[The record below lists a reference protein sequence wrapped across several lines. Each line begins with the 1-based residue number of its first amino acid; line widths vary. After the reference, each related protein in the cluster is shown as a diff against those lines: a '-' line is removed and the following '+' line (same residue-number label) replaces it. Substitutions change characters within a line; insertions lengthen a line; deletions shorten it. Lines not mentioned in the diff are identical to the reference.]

1 MGGAQPSRVHAV
13 SNAENASIRT
23 VGIMNLTLRQLR
35 YFGRIVEA
43 GNITRAAKGLNLA
56 PTALSFQVKEME
68 DRLGVKLLDRHSRG
82 VRPTDRGSMLYQ
94 RSRQILALV
103 RETESE
109 VSEREVTRP
118 VIEMGILPSMV
129 RLLGLDSLH
138 RAAGDAP
145 SINLRFSEMPSQGQ
159 VAQLMSGE
167 LHFALA
173 RELAPLPELR
183 WVDVLKE
190 RLVYVT
196 APQTARRSGQFQLH
210 EILARELAFYREGD
224 SIWRRVHAACSA
236 ADLAVPSAQIVG
248 SFFMLRQM
256 VAEGQVSAVAPLGL
270 VQSDASVG
278 RLAVHEIA
286 DQPIWHRISLAWR
299 VDTEEQLPIEE
310 VEKPVAALATELSRS
325 AEGYLK
331 VPRSA

>member
-1 MGGAQPSRVHAV
+1 
-13 SNAENASIRT
+13 
-23 VGIMNLTLRQLR
+23 
-35 YFGRIVEA
+35 
-43 GNITRAAKGLNLA
+43 
-56 PTALSFQVKEME
+56 
-68 DRLGVKLLDRHSRG
+68 
-82 VRPTDRGSMLYQ
+82 MLYQ

-167 LHFALA
+167 L
-173 RELAPLPELR
+173 R

-236 ADLAVPSAQIVG
+236 ADLTVPSAQIVG